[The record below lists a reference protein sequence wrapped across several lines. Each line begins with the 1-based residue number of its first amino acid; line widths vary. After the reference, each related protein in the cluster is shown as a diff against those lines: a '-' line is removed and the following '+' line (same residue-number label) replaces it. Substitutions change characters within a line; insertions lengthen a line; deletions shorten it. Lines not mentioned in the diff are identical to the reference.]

1 MKSASRYLIFAF
13 FVALLAAGLAFGE
26 FRSVL
31 VNAINVCLPCVG
43 IG

>member
-1 MKSASRYLIFAF
+1 MKGTSRYLIFAF

-31 VNAINVCLPCVG
+31 LNAINICLPCIG